1 MWVHSRVFMWSI
13 DEHAMRPV
21 LHPAPYS
28 RDIRFV
34 AKSAAKLASS
44 KPLATLISP
53 LSTALA
59 LQSSMSLPGFL
70 YQYWILESDL
80 HFLTQS
86 PNFFFFFFAVKV

>member
-1 MWVHSRVFMWSI
+1 VWVHSRVFMWSI

-70 YQYWILESDL
+70 YQYWILELRSSFSYPVTEL
-80 HFLTQS
+80 FYFYFLQ
-86 PNFFFFFFAVKV
+86 